1 LVGRE
6 KHIEIAPLV
15 FAKSK
20 RKNWKVHNALK
31 DNAWVGK
38 IELGMDFSFQHLSQF
53 INLWGLLQEVHLVED
68 VEDSIV
74 WKLTENGQYSSKSAY
89 NLQFLGSTLSPLYH
103 SVWKA
108 WTPQKFKTFA
118 WTAIQ
123 NRIWMA

>member
-1 LVGRE
+1 MDKPRQDLGGAPATLAPKTTWTSPTPPLPSLLGMIKKTPFWHAPWLDGR
-6 KHIEIAPLV
+6 KPIEIAPLV

-68 VEDSIV
+68 VDDSIV
-74 WKLTENGQYSSKSAY
+74 N
-89 NLQFLGSTLSPLYH
+89 
-103 SVWKA
+103 
-108 WTPQKFKTFA
+108 
-118 WTAIQ
+118 
-123 NRIWMA
+123 